1 VPDLEAQLRD
11 AVGDP
16 AVEAL
21 LGQIVAPTVEEL
33 IRRALADHRDRDA
46 HIEAR
51 GLLGTMLVFGDD
63 SRLHIHP
70 TAKVNNA
77 VINLS
82 SGTVTVGAYSFFGHN
97 VSVLTGTHDVE
108 TFGAERQDAIPASG
122 HDVVI
127 GAGVWVASNAIVV
140 GPCTIGD
147 HAVVA
152 VGSLVLDDIDPYTI
166 VAGSPAKVVRVIDH
180 DAGR

>member
-1 VPDLEAQLRD
+1 VSDIEAELRD
-11 AVGDP
+11 AIGDP
-16 AVEAL
+16 YANAFLRRLVTPLVEKLVREAL
-21 LGQIVAPTVEEL
+21 DE
-33 IRRALADHRDRDA
+33 HRQTDP
-46 HIEAR
+46 HIEPGDPLA
-51 GLLGTMLVFGDD
+51 TMLVFGDR

-77 VINLS
+77 VFNLS
-82 SGTVTVGAYSFFGHN
+82 SGDITIGSYSFFGHN

-108 TFGAERQDAIPASG
+108 TLGAQRQDAIPAEG

-147 HAVVA
+147 NAVVA
-152 VGSLVLDDIDPYTI
+152 VASLVLHDVDPYTI

-180 DAGR
+180 DEGR

>member
-1 VPDLEAQLRD
+1 VSDIEAQLRD

-21 LGQIVAPTVEEL
+21 LGQIVAPTVEAL
-33 IRRALADHRDRDA
+33 IRRVLAEHQARDPHVEPRDP
-46 HIEAR
+46 
-51 GLLGTMLVFGDD
+51 LGTMLVFGDD
-63 SRLHIHP
+63 SRLHLHP

-77 VINLS
+77 MINLS
-82 SGTVTVGAYSFFGHN
+82 SGTVTVGEYSFFGHN

-127 GAGVWVASNAIVV
+127 GTGVWVASNAIVV

-152 VGSLVLDDIDPYTI
+152 VGSLVLDDVDAYTI

-180 DAGR
+180 HPGR